1 MQTPRGEKTKHIS
14 DGIGEKGAYIHTF
27 LSKQHLSRR
36 ESVDL
41 RVTLAS
47 RASFVSPFPP
57 SPPFL
62 SCNGTRSDSN
72 NHESIRRQNAIST
85 WKRAALVRATPWR
98 PQISRYLR
106 SYILYQ
112 LAHTGVHRGCCKGG
126 CKERAR
132 PPRREVVALETR
144 GWRKRGKEKG
154 GEREGKEREREG
166 RGPPGFLYVRWRG
179 DGTGGKTG
187 EIARS
192 SGESCKLENF
202 PRPYYL
208 RRDHR
213 PAPRGLSGIPRS
225 LNTPPSSRTTLV
237 CFGGCFERA
246 KRGRMDAR
254 KNRDL
259 KRMVSENRTGR
270 WGVKCISFI
279 LNFKI
284 VYLWHRLS

>member
-1 MQTPRGEKTKHIS
+1 MG
-14 DGIGEKGAYIHTF
+14 
-27 LSKQHLSRR
+27 R
-36 ESVDL
+36 E
-41 RVTLAS
+41 
-47 RASFVSPFPP
+47 
-57 SPPFL
+57 
-62 SCNGTRSDSN
+62 
-72 NHESIRRQNAIST
+72 E
-85 WKRAALVRATPWR
+85 
-98 PQISRYLR
+98 
-106 SYILYQ
+106 
-112 LAHTGVHRGCCKGG
+112 
-126 CKERAR
+126 
-132 PPRREVVALETR
+132 
-144 GWRKRGKEKG
+144 G
-154 GEREGKEREREG
+154 GERKGKKEEREREG

-192 SGESCKLENF
+192 GGESCKLENF

-259 KRMVSENRTGR
+259 KRVAGFRKIGLEGGVNS
-270 WGVKCISFI
+270 WVKCVSFI
-279 LNFKI
+279 LNFKMVHLQHKPRLLI
-284 VYLWHRLS
+284 VTFESIMKI

>member
-1 MQTPRGEKTKHIS
+1 MNLSDVKTQSPPESGLPSSALHPGDHKSRGICDRISYTSWHIPACTVDAVKEAVKSERDLLGEKSSRWKLE
-14 DGIGEKGAYIHTF
+14 GE
-27 LSKQHLSRR
+27 
-36 ESVDL
+36 
-41 RVTLAS
+41 
-47 RASFVSPFPP
+47 
-57 SPPFL
+57 
-62 SCNGTRSDSN
+62 
-72 NHESIRRQNAIST
+72 
-85 WKRAALVRATPWR
+85 
-98 PQISRYLR
+98 
-106 SYILYQ
+106 
-112 LAHTGVHRGCCKGG
+112 
-126 CKERAR
+126 
-132 PPRREVVALETR
+132 
-144 GWRKRGKEKG
+144 
-154 GEREGKEREREG
+154 EREGKRKEEKGRGKREREREG

-192 SGESCKLENF
+192 GGESCKLENF

-225 LNTPPSSRTTLV
+225 LNTPASSRTTLV

-270 WGVKCISFI
+270 WGIKCISFI